1 MCFAL
6 IIVAML
12 PLPLVFIARHFNW
25 LPDGSNKLSV
35 SYRKS
40 LTKDTSNLED
50 ETRFILGKNTSETPS
65 PMPSHRA
72 YLGPGSTSPVELIT
86 NSTSISGYGSSYQT
100 NPVAPK
106 SESWAPPWFRR
117 HHPPKTGK
125 GHEKPQHYCNLFEAI
140 QVDWDD
146 VRDDVCVCVCV
157 GGWSMN
163 NGGPKKE
170 RKKIATEGHS
180 LYQALI
186 SKLQVVLLFPTY
198 TFGPKAFFRI
208 GPTQK

>member
-1 MCFAL
+1 MAMCFAL

-100 NPVAPK
+100 NPVPPK
-106 SESWAPPWFRR
+106 SEHWASPWSEGIVHQRLM
-117 HHPPKTGK
+117 KKKEK
-125 GHEKPQHYCNLFEAI
+125 GVRNHSVYHYLIEAI
-140 QVDWDD
+140 QGE
-146 VRDDVCVCVCV
+146 RDDDGV
-157 GGWSMN
+157 GGCRV
-163 NGGPKKE
+163 GGRGNE
-170 RKKIATEGHS
+170 
-180 LYQALI
+180 
-186 SKLQVVLLFPTY
+186 
-198 TFGPKAFFRI
+198 
-208 GPTQK
+208 